1 MMLPNRP
8 TPPIL
13 DSLSGMGIAVNQ
25 VTILRISSLVAASF
39 LVHLWGLTASKLFPD
54 AISFG
59 DLSLYEYWAYQVD
72 NGTGFYGLATE
83 WVYPALAFVPIWIAG
98 AMNIVSYEISWLVVV
113 FALNTAAILLMV
125 RPATNGKIFS
135 GTHASWAF
143 IAALFLLGPVAVS
156 RIDSVSAALA
166 IFGLVA
172 ISRKS
177 TGLAAALFTVAGWI
191 KIWPIALFAAMVAA
205 FKKRVQVFVVA
216 TLISASII
224 AVGVIAGGT
233 KVFSFVTQ
241 QQERGIQIESVMATP
256 WMWLAKFG
264 SANLFFD
271 DVVLT
276 NQVSGDCV
284 QELASISNYILFGA
298 LAITAFLAI
307 RAVRAG
313 RDRTEVFVLAALTGV
328 LDLIV
333 FNKVGSPQFMIWLAV
348 VLVALVY
355 FGINKSKLALVFGAA
370 ILLLT
375 QLVYPIFYVELLGL
389 ETLPL
394 GLLTLRNMLLVALL
408 IWANVQLSKKAA
420 LAAS

>member
-1 MMLPNRP
+1 
-8 TPPIL
+8 
-13 DSLSGMGIAVNQ
+13 MGISVNHVAV
-25 VTILRISSLVAASF
+25 LRNSSLVAASF

-54 AISFG
+54 AISFS

-72 NGTGFYGLATE
+72 NGTGVYGFATE

-98 AMNIVSYEISWLVVV
+98 AINIVSYEISWLILV
-113 FALNTAAILLMV
+113 FALNNAGILLLV
-125 RPATNGKIFS
+125 RPASNEKIFS

-143 IAALFLLGPVAVS
+143 VAALFLLGPVAVS

-172 ISRKS
+172 IGRNS
-177 TGLAAALFTVAGWI
+177 TGIAAALFTIAGWI
-191 KIWPIALFAAMVAA
+191 KIWPIAMFVAMVAA
-205 FKKRVQVFVVA
+205 FKKRVQVFFVA
-216 TLISASII
+216 TLISVSII
-224 AVGVIAGGT
+224 AVGIIAGGT

-264 SANLFFD
+264 SADLFFD

-276 NQVSGDCV
+276 NQVSGALV
-284 QELASISNYILFGA
+284 QELASISNYLLFGA
-298 LAITAFLAI
+298 LGITFFLAI
-307 RAVRAG
+307 RAIRAG
-313 RDRTEVFVLAALTGV
+313 RDRTQVFVLASLTGV

-355 FGINKSKLALVFGAA
+355 FGISISKLALVIGAA

-389 ETLPL
+389 ETVPL
-394 GLLTLRNMLLVALL
+394 GLLTLRNLLMVALL
-408 IWANVQLSKKAA
+408 IWANVQLSRKAEEA
-420 LAAS
+420 IS

>member
-1 MMLPNRP
+1 MNHV
-8 TPPIL
+8 
-13 DSLSGMGIAVNQ
+13 AV
-25 VTILRISSLVAASF
+25 LRNSSLVAASF

-54 AISFG
+54 AISFS

-72 NGTGFYGLATE
+72 NGTGVYGFATE

-98 AMNIVSYEISWLVVV
+98 AINIVSYEISWLILV
-113 FALNTAAILLMV
+113 FALNNAGILLLV
-125 RPATNGKIFS
+125 RPASNEKIFS

-143 IAALFLLGPVAVS
+143 VAALFLLGPVAVS

-172 ISRKS
+172 IGRNS
-177 TGLAAALFTVAGWI
+177 TGIAAALFTIAGWI
-191 KIWPIALFAAMVAA
+191 KIWPIAMFVAMVAA
-205 FKKRVQVFVVA
+205 FKKRVQVFFVA
-216 TLISASII
+216 TLISVSII
-224 AVGVIAGGT
+224 AVGIIAGGT

-264 SANLFFD
+264 SADLFFD

-276 NQVSGDCV
+276 NQVSGALV
-284 QELASISNYILFGA
+284 QELASISNYLLFGA
-298 LAITAFLAI
+298 LGITFFLAI
-307 RAVRAG
+307 RAIRAG
-313 RDRTEVFVLAALTGV
+313 RDRTQVFVLASLTGV

-355 FGINKSKLALVFGAA
+355 FGISISKLALVIGAA

-389 ETLPL
+389 ETVPL
-394 GLLTLRNMLLVALL
+394 GLLTLRNLLMVALL
-408 IWANVQLSKKAA
+408 IWANVQLSRKAEEA
-420 LAAS
+420 IS